1 MSTNLSGK
9 TTAQKLEAGAASP
22 QERIKPFAYLWPKTK
37 SGTQMELPIIGATGA
52 YQSGKTL
59 WGLSIAPG
67 VHPKGHPFEG
77 QPRTLV
83 IDFEHSSASYGGTGA
98 RRIDARH
105 ELRRII
111 DNRPIQPIDIYLW
124 FRSFI
129 SKIKPDEYDCLV
141 VDPISDV
148 ESGLTEYV
156 RRNPAEFGYSE
167 NQFKNA
173 AGLLFGAVKERWKI
187 DLAAI
192 GSVVQ
197 TFYYTVHLRMQ
208 FRDGKPTGIMEP
220 KGKTTLEELSS
231 LYLWLHRDPDANGV
245 VAPVPYADIIKFPE
259 LLSFRRK

>member
-1 MSTNLSGK
+1 
-9 TTAQKLEAGAASP
+9 
-22 QERIKPFAYLWPKTK
+22 
-37 SGTQMELPIIGATGA
+37 
-52 YQSGKTL
+52 
-59 WGLSIAPG
+59 
-67 VHPKGHPFEG
+67 
-77 QPRTLV
+77 V

-245 VAPVPYADIIKFPE
+245 VAPVPYADIIKQRLSDTFIDPNTGE
-259 LLSFRRK
+259 VVIQNLIPPRLPQATAAAIRKYIANPPDYNNLKEEERYKPKQLSQEEMLLLERSVAQTKLEAEMTQL